1 MQFDGLEPV
10 GSHIHTAAHRFVG
23 GSCHAA
29 GMAGDSRERTALA
42 AALQAQE
49 HVISRQ
55 QALGCGLSRD
65 ALLHRARAGGPW
77 QRLLPGIYLAQT
89 GAATVPQQEMAALL
103 HGGAGSVLTGL
114 AALHGLGLITA
125 PPRRFDVLVPATRNR
140 RSTALI
146 RIHRTSQ
153 MPNRVIREGR
163 RSYVLPPRA
172 FADAARS
179 LSDVSEVRALIA
191 GAVQR
196 RDCPLRALA
205 HELDQGQMR
214 HSATFRRVLAEVASG
229 VRSAPEGEFR
239 DLIRR
244 SKLPE
249 PMFNPRLLSADGAFI
264 ASPDAWWP
272 RAGVAAEIDSREWHL
287 SPADWERTMARH
299 DEMSRCGILVLHF
312 TPRRIRT
319 DPAKVIATIA
329 GALAEGGR
337 RPQLSIVALPA
348 AA

>member
-1 MQFDGLEPV
+1 
-10 GSHIHTAAHRFVG
+10 
-23 GSCHAA
+23 
-29 GMAGDSRERTALA
+29 MAGNSGEWAALA
-42 AALQAQE
+42 ATLRAQE

-55 QALGCGLSRD
+55 QAFACGLSRD
-65 ALLHRARAGGPW
+65 ALLHRARPGGPW

-89 GAATVPQQEMAALL
+89 GTPTVPQQEMAALL

-125 PPRRFDVLVPATRNR
+125 APRRFDVLVPATRR
-140 RSTALI
+140 RCSTAFI

-153 MPNRVIREGR
+153 MPDRVIHEGR

-179 LSDVSEVRALIA
+179 LSDISDVRALIA
-191 GAVQR
+191 RAVQR
-196 RDCPLRALA
+196 HDCPLGALA
-205 HELDQGQMR
+205 RELDQGQMR
-214 HSATFRRVLAEVASG
+214 HSARFRRVLAEVASG
-229 VRSAPEGEFR
+229 VRSVPEGEFR
-239 DLIRR
+239 DLLRR

-249 PMFNPRLLSADGAFI
+249 PMFNARLLGTDGAFI

-287 SPADWERTMARH
+287 SPADWERTMRRH
-299 DEMSRCGILVLHF
+299 ADMSSRGILVLHF
-312 TPRRIRT
+312 TPRQIRT

-329 GALAEGGR
+329 GTLAEGAR
-337 RPQLSIVALPA
+337 RPRLSIIALPA